1 MKILLDESLPRKLR
15 NDFSEEHEVLTV
27 RDMDWLG
34 KKNGEL
40 LRLMTE
46 NNFTLFITVD
56 RNLPYQQNLTRL
68 TLTIIVLRAKDNT
81 RKTLRLLIPK
91 IFERLAK
98 ATYRTLL
105 KSLKFDHLPIT

>member
-27 RDMDWLG
+27 RDMGWLG

-46 NNFTLFITVD
+46 NNFELFITVD
-56 RNLPYQQNLTRL
+56 RNLPYQQNLQRL
-68 TLTIIVLRAKDNT
+68 TLTIFVLRAKDNT
-81 RKTLRLLIPK
+81 RETLRLLIPK

-98 ATYRTLL
+98 GDLQNVIEIA
-105 KSLKFDHLPIT
+105 